1 MNITRFSIKRPIGI
15 CMIYILVC
23 VLGLISFFR
32 IGVELLP
39 DVDSKFYQRHCQL
52 SGRQYGICRTA
63 GDEAD

>member
-39 DVDSKFYQRHCQL
+39 DVDSNL
-52 SGRQYGICRTA
+52 SASLSTIRVPVRNP
-63 GDEAD
+63 